1 MIGMLEG
8 QQKANYIYKAPSAL
22 KNLHEVTIISS
33 VSSTMGYSVPSVS
46 KMIISNDVDQSVVV
60 FQVGYDLCHS
70 LYLSPLY
77 SHHHKAALS

>member
-1 MIGMLEG
+1 MFTSWLVIGMLEG

-60 FQVGYDLCHS
+60 WNEKKS
-70 LYLSPLY
+70 S
-77 SHHHKAALS
+77 A